1 MKKTSFLL
9 VNILVMALVLVSADF
24 AAQRSQS
31 ADVLLGAA
39 LHQEEVEG
47 DYEAAIETYK
57 KLLAEY
63 PNNRPLAAQAQL
75 RIGLCYEKLGLVEAE
90 KAYELVLQKYA
101 DQPKQ
106 VAVAQARLA
115 AMRTEEPEGLTV
127 TKIEGQGVRGI
138 QAVSPDGTKIA
149 VLDINGGQNIA
160 VYDLVTKRLELVTH
174 NDWSRVTDNAI
185 WSPDGKKIAY
195 LQIGSGIL
203 PEEKDGKSTD
213 YFLMVSTLDGKTRP
227 IFSTEDG
234 VPVPFDWLPDGS
246 AVAVTLVNAPRMEEV
261 EGVSLGLVPA
271 TGGAF
276 KTLHDLEGDFHL
288 IPSGNSGIAYAD
300 ASPDG
305 RHIVF
310 ADGPKGDEQN
320 IYCIGTDGQS
330 LQVLIDHTAND
341 IQPRWSPDGKYV
353 VFLSFRSGNKALWGV
368 SVKNGKPAGEPF
380 IIQEMG
386 PGTTLF
392 NWTAQGLT
400 YRNSV
405 DMWDVYLSPVDP
417 ETGEPAGRM
426 EQLDYS
432 PPGRNR
438 RAVWSPD
445 GKHIAF
451 LSAERGGQ
459 PGQGYIV
466 IMAAEGGQAR
476 EYLIPTDNFWLL
488 SIGGIRWMP
497 DSSGLGYFGKG
508 KKGATLFR
516 FTQAS
521 EKWETWEIQTP
532 PVTFEWSPSG
542 NAFLYSKV
550 ILGIIEH
557 DLETG
562 EERSIW
568 RPENEKNVFSI
579 PRELRFSRDYKKLVF
594 HRMDAKFENNKTE
607 LVSENIVVV
616 DISSGQARTIDSE
629 DFSNLSWT
637 AAWSSDGQNL
647 AVLNHVE
654 GKPSEMFIVPSQGGT
669 PNKVKLSGGPV
680 KGRRIITDWSPDG
693 KHIAFEIRRTSYEIF
708 MMKNIIPKKQ
718 R

>member
-1 MKKTSFLL
+1 MLFFTFFFGALL
-9 VNILVMALVLVSADF
+9 AF
-24 AAQRSQS
+24 GFQS
-31 ADVLLGAA
+31 APEHERLFEKAKFTMETKGDLKQAVALFQEIIEKYPGQRQYAA
-39 LHQEEVEG
+39 KSQF
-47 DYEAAIETYK
+47 Y
-57 KLLAEY
+57 
-63 PNNRPLAAQAQL
+63 
-75 RIGLCYEKLGLVEAE
+75 IGLCYEKLGYAEAK

-101 DQPKQ
+101 DQPEQ
-106 VAVAQARLA
+106 VAAARARLA
-115 AMRTEEPEGLTV
+115 ALHAEKPGGLTV
-127 TKIEGQGVRGI
+127 TKIEGVWGI

-160 VYDLVTKRLELVTH
+160 VYDLVTKRRELITH

-203 PEEKDGKSTD
+203 PEEKDGKITD
-213 YFLMVSTLDGKTRP
+213 YFLMVSTLDGKTGP

-246 AVAVTLVNAPRMEEV
+246 AVAVALVNAPRMEEV
-261 EGVSLGLVPA
+261 GGVSLGLVPA
-271 TGGAF
+271 AGGAF
-276 KTLHDLEGDFHL
+276 KTLHDLEGDFHYGS
-288 IPSGNSGIAYAD
+288 PGTSGVASAD

-310 ADGPKGDEQN
+310 ADGPKRDAQN

-353 VFLSFRSGNKALWGV
+353 VFLSFRSGTKALWGV
-368 SVKNGKPAGEPF
+368 NVKNGKPAGEPF

-386 PGTTLF
+386 PGTTLI

-400 YRNSV
+400 YRNLV

-466 IMAAEGGQAR
+466 IMAVEGGQAR
-476 EYLIPTDNFWLL
+476 EYLIPTDNFRLN
-488 SIGGIRWMP
+488 SIGGPRWMP

-516 FTQAS
+516 LTLAS
-521 EKWETWEIQTP
+521 EKWETWEIHAP
-532 PVTFEWSPSG
+532 PMTFEWSPSG

-550 ILGIIEH
+550 NLGIIEH

-568 RPENEKNVFSI
+568 RPENEKNVFSLQ
-579 PRELRFSRDYKKLVF
+579 RELRFSRDYKKLVF

-607 LVSENIVVV
+607 LVSENIVIV
-616 DISSGQARTIDSE
+616 DMSSGQARTIDSE

-647 AVLNHVE
+647 AILNHVE
-654 GKPSEMFIVPSQGGT
+654 GKPSEMFIAPSQGGT
-669 PNKVKLSGGPV
+669 PNKVKLTGGPV

-693 KHIAFEIRRTSYEIF
+693 KHIAFEIRRITSEIF
-708 MMKNIIPKKQ
+708 MMKNIIPKHSK
-718 R
+718 